1 MGDED
6 GDGEMEQIGHVG
18 QGLKASPDLS
28 QDGDMDAKQESND
41 PECYET
47 AFLFT
52 SVADAD
58 AFTSDY
64 GTVQNF
70 KIQYG
75 KFPNYHI
82 TKCNIIDIV
91 TIANSMLIS

>member
-6 GDGEMEQIGHVG
+6 GDGEMQQIGHVG
-18 QGLKASPDLS
+18 QDFHGSPD
-28 QDGDMDAKQESND
+28 QAENMDAKTENEN

-58 AFTSDY
+58 AFTSQY

-75 KFPNYHI
+75 EFPNYHI